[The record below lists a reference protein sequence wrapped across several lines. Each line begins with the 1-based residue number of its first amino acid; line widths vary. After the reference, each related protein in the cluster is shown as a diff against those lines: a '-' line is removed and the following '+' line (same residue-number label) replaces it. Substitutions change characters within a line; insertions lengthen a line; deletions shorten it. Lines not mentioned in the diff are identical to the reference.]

1 MKYYNAQKLLPEP
14 LLREVQS
21 YVQGGYIYVPSPS
34 QPRRAWGEVSGSR
47 RELDRR
53 NREIVSR
60 YRAGARIDALA
71 ESYHLSEHTIRK
83 IIYRK

>member
-1 MKYYNAQKLLPEP
+1 M
-14 LLREVQS
+14 
-21 YVQGGYIYVPSPS
+21 

-71 ESYHLSEHTIRK
+71 ESYHLSEHAIRK